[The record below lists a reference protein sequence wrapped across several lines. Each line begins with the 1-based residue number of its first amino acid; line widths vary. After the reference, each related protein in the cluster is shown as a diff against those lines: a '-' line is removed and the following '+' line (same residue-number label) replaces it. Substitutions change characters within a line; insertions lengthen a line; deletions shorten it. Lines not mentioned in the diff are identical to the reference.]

1 MELAVKLQEIA
12 SSLNLNDV
20 LTELEFIENRLKDAN
35 KKIIIPIVGEFSS
48 GKTTLL
54 NSLMDSKKLETASK
68 PTTSVVYEIF
78 FGQEEEYAE
87 IIFED
92 GESQIIEDFSELK
105 NDNFQNVSLVKIYDT
120 STKVTNSTILVD
132 TPGLSSNDPK
142 HIEALSN
149 YLPNADALILCVDA
163 NQQIT
168 SSLLNF
174 LKINNLAHLPVYI
187 IITKSDTKTANDIQ
201 QIKDYIS
208 KSIDLPTENLISIS
222 SLKNELVEFFSLMDE
237 IQKNKNQIVNNVL
250 NFKLVNTKEYLKKYI
265 VNLLDNSTSDKQI
278 ELKLKEQGREL
289 DRLKNA
295 IDKLI
300 RDTHSELEDVEYN
313 TINDFKKIIA
323 DKLDQVVSKKSPTAD
338 QEAISTINSTSSIVM
353 SNYQNEIRRKL
364 WEIANNRRNSE
375 SGIPLRS
382 LEGIDVSALN
392 IGPLSYD
399 IDLSS
404 AGQGTI
410 KGISTGIK
418 TIGIAA
424 ALVATAG
431 LAAPAAAA
439 GTAAVGAAG
448 TVGTAAAGGIASGVA
463 GAAITGARVAK
474 IVKTASV
481 INMATNT
488 VKTINS
494 KEFKENVKGIQNFDQ
509 QIGQIV
515 GVSKSEGFVENIVG
529 SVADS
534 SLGKPQRKKMINDY
548 LDSSLIPEFKS
559 KLNNLTN
566 LLLQDIQSNLNTE
579 AQIKI
584 TQLENKLTELKDM
597 YAKDIETFKKRMEDY
612 KRYVKILNN

>member
-300 RDTHSELEDVEYN
+300 RDTHSELEDLEYN

-364 WEIANNRRNSE
+364 WKIANNRRNSE

-431 LAAPAAAA
+431 LATPAAAA

-559 KLNNLTN
+559 KLNNLTH